1 MMSKKKILIPLIVF
15 STLLSTTSVYTY
27 QMLFSPNFLINHPD
41 KMIIIDD
48 DTDFKGLT
56 NQLIEDT
63 LLNDVISFSFL
74 SKLMKYSENIKEG
87 AYKVKMNMSNYDLI
101 SMLRAGNQTPIN
113 ITFSYSRKINDLAQ
127 KISEKLKISEKD
139 LMDFITENSQSNYG
153 FDNQNIIGMFLPDT
167 YEVYWDITPK
177 NLLDKMKSEYDKF
190 WNSERTTKLERVNLS
205 KNEVITLASIVASE
219 TNKIDEADRIAG
231 VYINRLRKNMLLQAD
246 PTLIYAANDF
256 SIRRVLNKHKK
267 IKSPY
272 NTYMNKGLPPGPI
285 RLSPKKYIDAVLNF
299 ENHRFIFFCAKDDFS
314 GYHEFAIT
322 LSEHNKNARK
332 FQRALN
338 KRKIYK

>member
-27 QMLFSPNFLINHPD
+27 QMLFSPNFLINQPD
-41 KMIIIDD
+41 KMIIIEDN
-48 DTDFKGLT
+48 TDFKTLT

-63 LLNDVISFSFL
+63 LLNDIISFSFL
-74 SKLMKYSENIKEG
+74 SKLMKYSENVKEG
-87 AYKVKMNMSNYDLI
+87 NYKVKMNMSNYDLI
-101 SMLRAGNQTPIN
+101 SMLRSGNQTPIN

-127 KISEKLKISEKD
+127 NISQKLKISEKE
-139 LMDFITENSQSNYG
+139 LMDYIIKNGLSNYG
-153 FDNQNIIGMFLPDT
+153 FDTQNIIGMFLPDT

-177 NLLDKMKSEYDKF
+177 KLLDKMKKEYDKF
-190 WNSERTTKLERVNLS
+190 WNSERIRKLKRVNLS

-231 VYINRLRKNMLLQAD
+231 VYINRLRKKMLLQAD
-246 PTLIYAANDF
+246 PTLIFAANDF

-299 ENHRFIFFCAKDDFS
+299 EDHSYIYFCAKDDFS

>member
-1 MMSKKKILIPLIVF
+1 MSKKKILIPLIVF

-48 DTDFKGLT
+48 DTDFKELT

-87 AYKVKMNMSNYDLI
+87 AYKIKMNMSNYDLI
-101 SMLRAGNQTPIN
+101 SMLRAGDQTPIN
-113 ITFSYSRKINDLAQ
+113 ITFSYSRKMNDLAQ

-139 LMDFITENSQSNYG
+139 LMDFITKNSQSNYG

-177 NLLDKMKSEYDKF
+177 NLLDRMKSEYDKF

>member
-101 SMLRAGNQTPIN
+101 SMLRSGNQTPIN

-139 LMDFITENSQSNYG
+139 LMDFITENSQSYYG

>member
-15 STLLSTTSVYTY
+15 STLLSTTSVYIY
-27 QMLFSPNFLINHPD
+27 QMLFSPNFLINQPD
-41 KMIIIDD
+41 KMIIIEDN
-48 DTDFKGLT
+48 TDFKTLT

-63 LLNDVISFSFL
+63 LLNDIISFSFL
-74 SKLMKYSENIKEG
+74 SKLMKYSENVKEG
-87 AYKVKMNMSNYDLI
+87 NYKVKMNMSNYELI
-101 SMLRAGNQTPIN
+101 SMLRSGNQTPIN

-127 KISEKLKISEKD
+127 NISQKLKISEKE
-139 LMDFITENSQSNYG
+139 LMDYIIKNGLSNYG
-153 FDNQNIIGMFLPDT
+153 FDSQNIIGMFLPDT

-177 NLLDKMKSEYDKF
+177 KLLDKMKEEYDKF
-190 WNSERTTKLERVNLS
+190 WNSERIRKLKRVNLS

-231 VYINRLRKNMLLQAD
+231 VYINRLRKKMLLQAD
-246 PTLIYAANDF
+246 PTLIFAANDF

-299 ENHRFIFFCAKDDFS
+299 EDHRYIYFCAKDDFS

>member
-1 MMSKKKILIPLIVF
+1 MSKKKILIPLIVF

-27 QMLFSPNFLINHPD
+27 QMLFSPNFLINQPD
-41 KMIIIDD
+41 KMIIIEDN
-48 DTDFKGLT
+48 TDFKTLT

-63 LLNDVISFSFL
+63 LLNDIISFSFL
-74 SKLMKYSENIKEG
+74 SKLMKYSENVKEG
-87 AYKVKMNMSNYDLI
+87 NYKVKMNMSNYDLI
-101 SMLRAGNQTPIN
+101 SMLRSGNQTPIN

-127 KISEKLKISEKD
+127 NISQKLKISEKE
-139 LMDFITENSQSNYG
+139 LMDYIIKNGLSNYG
-153 FDNQNIIGMFLPDT
+153 FDTQNIIGMFLPDT

-177 NLLDKMKSEYDKF
+177 KLLDKMKKEYDKF
-190 WNSERTTKLERVNLS
+190 WNSERIRKLKRVNLS

-231 VYINRLRKNMLLQAD
+231 GYINRLRKKMLLQAD
-246 PTLIYAANDF
+246 PTLIFAANDF

-299 ENHRFIFFCAKDDFS
+299 EDHRYIYFCAKDDFS

>member
-1 MMSKKKILIPLIVF
+1 MSKKKILIPLIVF

-41 KMIIIDD
+41 KMIIIND

-101 SMLRAGNQTPIN
+101 SMLRSGNQTPIN

>member
-1 MMSKKKILIPLIVF
+1 MSKKKILIPLIVF

-27 QMLFSPNFLINHPD
+27 QMFFSPNFLINHPD

-101 SMLRAGNQTPIN
+101 SMLRAGDQTPIN

>member
-1 MMSKKKILIPLIVF
+1 
-15 STLLSTTSVYTY
+15 
-27 QMLFSPNFLINHPD
+27 MLFSPNFLINQPD
-41 KMIIIDD
+41 KMILIKD
-48 DTDFKGLT
+48 DTNFKELT

-74 SKLMKYSENIKEG
+74 SKIMKYSDNVKQG
-87 AYKVKMNMSNYDLI
+87 AYRVKMNMSNYDLI

-127 KISEKLKISEKD
+127 KISQKLKMSEKD
-139 LMDFITENSQSNYG
+139 LMDFINKNGFDNYG

-177 NLLDKMKSEYDKF
+177 NLLDKMKKEYDKF
-190 WNSERTTKLERVNLS
+190 WNSERTKKLERINLS

-231 VYINRLRKNMLLQAD
+231 VYINRLKKNMLLQAD

-272 NTYMNKGLPPGPI
+272 NTYRNKGLPPGPI
-285 RLSPKKYIDAVLNF
+285 RLSPKKYIDAVLNY
-299 ENHRFIFFCAKDDFS
+299 EDHRFIFFCAKDDFS

-338 KRKIYK
+338 KRNIYK

>member
-41 KMIIIDD
+41 KMIIIND

>member
-1 MMSKKKILIPLIVF
+1 MSKKKILIPLIVF

-101 SMLRAGNQTPIN
+101 SMLRAGDQTPIN

-177 NLLDKMKSEYDKF
+177 NLLDRMKSEYDKF

>member
-15 STLLSTTSVYTY
+15 STLLSTSSVYIY
-27 QMLFSPNFLINHPD
+27 QMLFSPNFLINQPD
-41 KMIIIDD
+41 KMILIKD
-48 DTDFKGLT
+48 DTNFKELT

-74 SKLMKYSENIKEG
+74 SKIMKYSDNVKQG
-87 AYKVKMNMSNYDLI
+87 AYRVKMNMSNYDLI

-127 KISEKLKISEKD
+127 KISQKLKMSEKD
-139 LMDFITENSQSNYG
+139 LMDFINKNGFDNYG

-177 NLLDKMKSEYDKF
+177 NLLDKMKKEYDKF
-190 WNSERTTKLERVNLS
+190 WNSERTKKLERINLS

-231 VYINRLRKNMLLQAD
+231 VYINRLKKNMLLQAD

-272 NTYMNKGLPPGPI
+272 NTYRNKGLPPGPI
-285 RLSPKKYIDAVLNF
+285 RLSPKKYIDAVLNY
-299 ENHRFIFFCAKDDFS
+299 EDHRFIFFCAKDDFS

-338 KRKIYK
+338 KRNIYK

>member
-1 MMSKKKILIPLIVF
+1 MSKKKILIPLIVF
-15 STLLSTTSVYTY
+15 STLLSTSSVYIY
-27 QMLFSPNFLINHPD
+27 QMLFSPNFLINQPD
-41 KMIIIDD
+41 KMILIKDD
-48 DTDFKGLT
+48 KNFKELT

-74 SKLMKYSENIKEG
+74 SKIMKYSDNVKQG
-87 AYKVKMNMSNYDLI
+87 AYRVKMNMSNYDLI

-127 KISEKLKISEKD
+127 KISQKLKMSEKD
-139 LMDFITENSQSNYG
+139 LMDFINKNGFDNYG

-177 NLLDKMKSEYDKF
+177 NLLDKMKKEYDKF
-190 WNSERTTKLERVNLS
+190 WNSERTKKLERINLS

-231 VYINRLRKNMLLQAD
+231 VYINRLKKNMLLQAD

-272 NTYMNKGLPPGPI
+272 NTYRNKGLPPGPI
-285 RLSPKKYIDAVLNF
+285 RLSPKKYIDAVLNY
-299 ENHRFIFFCAKDDFS
+299 EDHRFIFFCAKDDFS

-338 KRKIYK
+338 KRNIYK

>member
-1 MMSKKKILIPLIVF
+1 MSKKKILIPLIVF
-15 STLLSTTSVYTY
+15 STLLSTSSVYIY
-27 QMLFSPNFLINHPD
+27 QMLFSPNFLINQPD
-41 KMIIIDD
+41 KMILIKDE
-48 DTDFKGLT
+48 TNFKELT

-63 LLNDVISFSFL
+63 LLNDIISFSFL
-74 SKLMKYSENIKEG
+74 SKIMKYSDNVKQG
-87 AYKVKMNMSNYDLI
+87 AYRVKMNMSNYDLI

-127 KISEKLKISEKD
+127 KISQKLKMSEKD
-139 LMDFITENSQSNYG
+139 LMDFINKNGFDNYG

-177 NLLDKMKSEYDKF
+177 NLLDKMKKEYDKF
-190 WNSERTTKLERVNLS
+190 WNSERTKKLERINLS

-231 VYINRLRKNMLLQAD
+231 VYINRLKKNMLLQAD

-272 NTYMNKGLPPGPI
+272 NTYRNKGLPPGPI
-285 RLSPKKYIDAVLNF
+285 RLSPKKYIDAVLNY
-299 ENHRFIFFCAKDDFS
+299 EDHRFIFFCAKDDFS

-338 KRKIYK
+338 KRNIYK

>member
-1 MMSKKKILIPLIVF
+1 MSKKKILIPLIVF

-27 QMLFSPNFLINHPD
+27 QMLFSPNFLINQPD
-41 KMIIIDD
+41 KMIIIEDN
-48 DTDFKGLT
+48 TDFKTLT

-63 LLNDVISFSFL
+63 LLNDIISFSFL
-74 SKLMKYSENIKEG
+74 SKLMKYSENVKEG
-87 AYKVKMNMSNYDLI
+87 NYKVKMNMSNYDLI
-101 SMLRAGNQTPIN
+101 SMLRSGNQTPIN

-127 KISEKLKISEKD
+127 NISQKLKISEKE
-139 LMDFITENSQSNYG
+139 LMDYIIKNGLSNYG
-153 FDNQNIIGMFLPDT
+153 FDTQNIIGMFLPDT

-177 NLLDKMKSEYDKF
+177 KLLDKMKKEYDKF
-190 WNSERTTKLERVNLS
+190 WNSERIRKLKRVNLS

-231 VYINRLRKNMLLQAD
+231 VYINRLRKKMLLQAD
-246 PTLIYAANDF
+246 PTLIFAANDF

-299 ENHRFIFFCAKDDFS
+299 EDHSYIYFCAKDDFS

>member
-27 QMLFSPNFLINHPD
+27 QMLFSPNFLINQPD
-41 KMIIIDD
+41 KMIIIEDN
-48 DTDFKGLT
+48 TDFKTLT

-63 LLNDVISFSFL
+63 LLNDIISFSFL
-74 SKLMKYSENIKEG
+74 SKLMKYSENVKEG
-87 AYKVKMNMSNYDLI
+87 NYKVKMNMSNYDLI
-101 SMLRAGNQTPIN
+101 SMLRSGNQTPIN

-127 KISEKLKISEKD
+127 NISQKLKISEKE
-139 LMDFITENSQSNYG
+139 LMDYIIKNGLSNYG
-153 FDNQNIIGMFLPDT
+153 FDSQNIIGMFLPDT

-177 NLLDKMKSEYDKF
+177 KLLDKMKKEYDKF
-190 WNSERTTKLERVNLS
+190 WNSERIRKLKRVNLS

-231 VYINRLRKNMLLQAD
+231 VYINRLRKKMLLQAD
-246 PTLIYAANDF
+246 PTLIFAANDF

-299 ENHRFIFFCAKDDFS
+299 EDHRYIYFCAKDD
-314 GYHEFAIT
+314 FAIT

>member
-1 MMSKKKILIPLIVF
+1 MSKKKILIPLIVF

-177 NLLDKMKSEYDKF
+177 NLLDRMKSEYDKF